1 MENYIKIDEIVKDM
15 TAQDLADYLLH
26 NWEEYA
32 EDLYIQ
38 LSLQSIILRGETDA
52 RED

>member
-1 MENYIKIDEIVKDM
+1 MSYIKIDEIVKDM

-38 LSLQSIILRGETDA
+38 LSLQSIVLKGEYNVKQD
-52 RED
+52 